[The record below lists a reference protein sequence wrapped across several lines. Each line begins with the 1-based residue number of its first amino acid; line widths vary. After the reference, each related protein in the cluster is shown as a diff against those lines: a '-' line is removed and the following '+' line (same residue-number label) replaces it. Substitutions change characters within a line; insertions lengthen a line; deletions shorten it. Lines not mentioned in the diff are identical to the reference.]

1 MSKDRSIFKWKR
13 GIKINDYSDNR
24 TKMRKRNKIS
34 FFFSFIRNQNV
45 INVKVTEYKNYLEIG
60 LFKKKKKW
68 TCLKREKQN

>member
-1 MSKDRSIFKWKR
+1 
-13 GIKINDYSDNR
+13 
-24 TKMRKRNKIS
+24 MRKRNKIS